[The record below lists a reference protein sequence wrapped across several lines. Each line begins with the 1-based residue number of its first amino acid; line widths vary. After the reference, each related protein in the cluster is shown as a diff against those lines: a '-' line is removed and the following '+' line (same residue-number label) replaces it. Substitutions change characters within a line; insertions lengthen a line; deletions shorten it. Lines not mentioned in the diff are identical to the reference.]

1 MWYDKL
7 VIQNTAKMSRRDTEK
22 GENTMIEKI
31 LDDFNLDAL
40 VITDAYNMRHVSGF
54 RGGEGALYISRGQRV
69 LITDSR
75 YTEQAAKESDF
86 TVIEEKREHLRE
98 QILKEC
104 IEKEGKAGEF
114 HMGYE
119 DESLLC
125 SQFDKMKEALPVDVW
140 TPLKDRIDALR
151 CIKTEEELAYLAKA
165 EKIGDRAFAKL
176 LPLLKPGMTELEAAA
191 ELEYLMKKE
200 GAEDLGFNTIV
211 ASGLNSSM
219 PHAIPGE
226 KKLEAGDFITFD
238 FGCKYK
244 GYCSDMT
251 RTVVLG
257 KASEKQKEIYGV
269 VLKAQL
275 AALDALKAGVSGSSV
290 DKVARDI
297 ITEAGYGDCF
307 GHGLGHSVGLFIH
320 ENPRLSPSDDTI
332 LQAGMIET
340 VEPGIYVPGFGGVR
354 IEDMVIVTEEGHI
367 NLAHSPKELIE
378 IPV

>member
-1 MWYDKL
+1 
-7 VIQNTAKMSRRDTEK
+7 
-22 GENTMIEKI
+22 
-31 LDDFNLDAL
+31 
-40 VITDAYNMRHVSGF
+40 
-54 RGGEGALYISRGQRV
+54 
-69 LITDSR
+69 
-75 YTEQAAKESDF
+75 
-86 TVIEEKREHLRE
+86 
-98 QILKEC
+98 
-104 IEKEGKAGEF
+104 
-114 HMGYE
+114 MGYE

-125 SQFDKMKEALPVDVW
+125 SQIDKMKEALPVDVW

-165 EKIGDRAFAKL
+165 EEIGDRAFAKL

-367 NLAHSPKELIE
+367 NLALSPKELIE

>member
-1 MWYDKL
+1 MIIRKDK
-7 VIQNTAKMSRRDTEK
+7 IRQKEPERYGK
-22 GENTMIEKI
+22 GENTMLEKI
-31 LDDFNLDAL
+31 LDELNLDAL

-54 RGGEGALYISRGQRV
+54 RGGEGALYISRGQKV

-86 TVIEEKREHLRE
+86 TVIEEKNEHKRE

-104 IEKEGKAGEF
+104 MEKEGKAGSF

-125 SQFDKMKEALPVDVW
+125 SQFDKLKEALPVEVW
-140 TPLKDRIDALR
+140 VPLKDRIDALR
-151 CIKTEEELAYLAKA
+151 CIKTEEELTYLAKA
-165 EKIGDRAFAKL
+165 EEIGDRAFAKL
-176 LPLLKPGMTELEAAA
+176 LPLLKPGMTELEVAA

-219 PHAIPGE
+219 PHAIPSE
-226 KKLEAGDFITFD
+226 KKLEVGDFVTCD

-275 AALDALKAGVSGSSV
+275 AALEALKAGVSGSGV

-354 IEDMVIVTEEGHI
+354 IEDMVIVTKEGHI

>member
-1 MWYDKL
+1 ML
-7 VIQNTAKMSRRDTEK
+7 K
-22 GENTMIEKI
+22 GI
-31 LDDFNLDAL
+31 LEELNLDAVL
-40 VITDAYNMRHVSGF
+40 ITDPYNMRHISGF
-54 RGGEGALYISRGQRV
+54 RGGEGVLYISAAQKV
-69 LITDSR
+69 LVTDSR
-75 YTEQAAKESDF
+75 YTEQAEKESDF
-86 TVIEEKREHLRE
+86 TVVEENREHKRE

-104 IEKEGKAGEF
+104 MEKEQKGDVFA
-114 HMGYE
+114 MGYE
-119 DESLLC
+119 DGSLLC
-125 SQFDKMKEALPVDVW
+125 SQFDKLKESLPVRKW
-140 TPLKDRIDALR
+140 QPLGARIDSLR
-151 CIKTEEELAYLAKA
+151 VIKTEEELKYLAKA
-165 EKIGDRAFAKL
+165 EEIGDRAFAKL

-200 GAEDLGFNTIV
+200 GAEDLSFNTIV

-226 KKLEAGDFITFD
+226 KKLEEGDFVTFD

-257 KASEKQKEIYGV
+257 KANEKQKEIYHI

-275 AALDALKAGVSGSSV
+275 AALDVLKAGMSGSSV

-297 ITEAGYGDCF
+297 ITEAGYGEYF

-332 LQAGMIET
+332 LQPGTIET

-354 IEDMVIVTEEGHI
+354 IEDMVVVTEEGCV
-367 NLAHSPKELIE
+367 NFSHSPKELIE
-378 IPV
+378 IPVE